1 MRRGRREQGEG
12 KRNRRREGGWR
23 EDEDEGRRMEEG
35 GRMRG
40 EWMTSN
46 AWRAY

>member
-12 KRNRRREGGWR
+12 KRNRRMEGGGM
-23 EDEDEGRRMEEG
+23 EDEEGRRMEEG
-35 GRMRG
+35 GRRRG